1 MNVLSLF
8 DGMSC
13 CQIALKELG
22 VKVDSYYA
30 SEVDKYAIQTTMHN
44 FPNTIQLGDVA
55 KIDTST
61 LPEIGLLAGGS
72 PCQSFS
78 FAGKRKGMSTTCST
92 EILTLDHYLQLKE
105 EGFEFEGQSYLF
117 WEYMRILKE
126 VKPKYFLLENVE
138 MGEKWEKIL
147 SRAIGMN
154 GIHINSA
161 LVSAQNRKRIYWTN
175 IGAKP
180 SGLFG
185 DLASAIPQ
193 PKDQGILLKHIL
205 EQDVDEKY
213 FLSEKAIKYLNR
225 DSLGKYS
232 SRLAFMNYEDKSKS
246 TCVTANHSKGIPYN
260 MVTCHNTMP
269 RSENPE
275 KETAI
280 LQPKRT
286 EYGKKFRK
294 EYEEGKI
301 KRGLVQQL
309 EPRVDGKTNT
319 ITSVHKDNLVIQLNI
334 LSNTEKL
341 PIFANSKIENNEKQN
356 KRRPN
361 QTLQAL
367 QRIIGTKKDGEWQ
380 MAVYARFY
388 ENEVL
393 FNELFIGKLQTK
405 KESSLNNKEREAT
418 GSKINANVE
427 MYDLLCKRWEGCA
440 SHRQKS
446 VKQLIRQFAACLSE
460 LPQHDTQKEIALQ
473 NLWKNAKRIGILRK
487 ALSEVQKIWESFDDK
502 AQSVHRDYRIR
513 RLTPKEAK
521 RLQTVPEHYDM
532 NCVSETQQYKMLGN
546 GWTIEVIKHILSHM

>member
-22 VKVDSYYA
+22 IKVDSYYA

-61 LPEIGLLAGGS
+61 LPEIDLLAGGS

-92 EILTLDHYLQLKE
+92 EIFTLDHYLQLKE

-185 DLASAIPQ
+185 DLASAIAQ

-205 EQDVDEKY
+205 DQDVDEKY
-213 FLSEKAIKYLNR
+213 FLSEKAIEYLNR

-260 MVTCHNTMP
+260 MVTCVAS
-269 RSENPE
+269 RGRNPE

-309 EPRVDGKTNT
+309 EPIVDGKTNT
-319 ITSVHKDNLVIQLNI
+319 ITSVHKDNLVIQLNP
-334 LSNTEKL
+334 S
-341 PIFANSKIENNEKQN
+341 
-356 KRRPN
+356 
-361 QTLQAL
+361 
-367 QRIIGTKKDGEWQ
+367 
-380 MAVYARFY
+380 
-388 ENEVL
+388 
-393 FNELFIGKLQTK
+393 
-405 KESSLNNKEREAT
+405 KESNGVQPYQQNR
-418 GSKINANVE
+418 V
-427 MYDLLCKRWEGCA
+427 YDTNGI
-440 SHRQKS
+440 SP
-446 VKQLIRQFAACLSE
+446 CLSVDARSPAIHE
-460 LPQHDTQKEIALQ
+460 NP
-473 NLWKNAKRIGILRK
+473 
-487 ALSEVQKIWESFDDK
+487 
-502 AQSVHRDYRIR
+502 RIR

-521 RLQTVPEHYDM
+521 RLQTVPDWYDM
-532 NCVSETQQYKMLGN
+532 SVVSETQQYRQLGN
-546 GWTIEVIKHILSHM
+546 GWTIEVIKHILSFM